1 MLKRFTVTILI
12 LIALISVTTNAQGKL
27 GFVGKIFDKKEA
39 NILFGDVK
47 SSTELKPNVL
57 KQALL
62 SAKDYV
68 LIAVRNGR
76 ISLANEKKQVLA
88 GDLQPIST
96 TETVYIFGKDK
107 VAEFISLIGSSA
119 IQVEQRSGTITLTAA
134 DYTLEFATICPPVCL
149 D

>member
-68 LIAVRNGR
+68 LITVRNGR

-107 VAEFISLIGSSA
+107 VAEFVSLIGGSA
-119 IQVEQRSGTITLTAA
+119 ILVEQRDATITLTAG
-134 DYTLEFATICPPVCL
+134 DVTLEMGYQCPPICF
-149 D
+149 

>member
-12 LIALISVTTNAQGKL
+12 LIALISVTANAQGKL

-68 LIAVRNGR
+68 LITVRNGR

-96 TETVYIFGKDK
+96 TETVYIFSKNK
-107 VAEFISLIGSSA
+107 VAEFVSLIGASP
-119 IQVEQRSGTITLTAA
+119 IQVEQRSSTLTVTAG
-134 DYTLEFATICPPVCL
+134 DVTLEQSMACPPICPW
-149 D
+149 

>member
-12 LIALISVTTNAQGKL
+12 LIALISVTANAQGKL

>member
-12 LIALISVTTNAQGKL
+12 LIALISVTANAQGKL

-68 LIAVRNGR
+68 LITVRNGR
-76 ISLANEKKQVLA
+76 ISLADEKKQVLA
-88 GDLQPIST
+88 GDIQAIGT
-96 TETVYIFGKDK
+96 TETVYVISKDK
-107 VAEFISLIGSSA
+107 MAEFVSLIGSA
-119 IQVEQRSGTITLTAA
+119 PIVVEERSGTITITAT
-134 DYTLEFATICPPVCL
+134 DYTLEQLLSCPPICF
-149 D
+149 

>member
-1 MLKRFTVTILI
+1 MLKQITMGIITIFL
-12 LIALISVTTNAQGKL
+12 LISVTTKAQGKL

-47 SSTELKPNVL
+47 SSFELKPNVL
-57 KQALL
+57 KLALL
-62 SAKDYV
+62 NAKDYV

-88 GDLQPIST
+88 GDLQPIGT

-107 VAEFISLIGSSA
+107 VAEFVSLIGSSP
-119 IQVEQRSGTITLTAA
+119 IQVEQRSSTLTLTAG
-134 DYTLEFATICPPVCL
+134 DLTLEMSMPCPPICPW
-149 D
+149 

>member
-27 GFVGKIFDKKEA
+27 GFVGKIFNKQEA
-39 NILFGDVK
+39 NVLFGDIK
-47 SSTELKPNVL
+47 SSTNLTPNVL

-62 SAKDYV
+62 LSKDYV
-68 LIAVRNGR
+68 FIVVRNGR
-76 ISLANEKKQVLA
+76 ISFANEKKQVLA

-107 VAEFISLIGSSA
+107 VAEFVSLIGNSP
-119 IQVEQRSGTITLTAA
+119 IQVEQRNATLTITAS
-134 DYTLEFATICPPVCL
+134 DYTLEFALPCPPFCV

>member
-1 MLKRFTVTILI
+1 MLKRFTVTIL
-12 LIALISVTTNAQGKL
+12 LLFALISVTTNAQGKL

-39 NILFGDVK
+39 NVLFGDVK

-68 LIAVRNGR
+68 LITVRNGR

-96 TETVYIFGKDK
+96 TETVYIFSKDK
-107 VAEFISLIGSSA
+107 VAEFISLIGSTP
-119 IQVEQRSGTITLTAA
+119 IQVEERNSTLTVTAG
-134 DYTLEFATICPPVCL
+134 DVTLEMSMRCPPICF
-149 D
+149 

>member
-12 LIALISVTTNAQGKL
+12 LIALISVTANAQGKL

-68 LIAVRNGR
+68 LITVRNGR

-96 TETVYIFGKDK
+96 TETVYIFSKDK
-107 VAEFISLIGSSA
+107 VAEFVTLIGSSP
-119 IQVEQRSGTITLTAA
+119 IIVEQRDATITLTAG
-134 DYTLEFATICPPVCL
+134 DYTLEYALPCPPTCF
-149 D
+149 